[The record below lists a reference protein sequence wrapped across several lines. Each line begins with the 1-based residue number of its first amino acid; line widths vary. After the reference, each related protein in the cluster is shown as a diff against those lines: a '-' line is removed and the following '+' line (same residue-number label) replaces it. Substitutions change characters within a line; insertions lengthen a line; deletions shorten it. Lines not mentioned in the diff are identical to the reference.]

1 MARIRSIKPDFFVSE
16 TIAALPLSA
25 RLTFIGLWTH
35 VDDNGVTIDNARL
48 INAALWPLEED
59 PLETLQR
66 TREDLRRL
74 SEAGLIQRYE
84 HSGRRYLFVS
94 TWDEHQRVSHPS
106 KPRYPRPDA
115 DGCTPLTSDGKP
127 LSQSSGESPES
138 LQSPP
143 ETLGPEQG
151 AGSREKGYT
160 STASR
165 PRRTGPTPGSDDDPQ
180 WCRFWAA
187 FPRKDGKKEARAA
200 WAKAVKKTD
209 PEVIITGA
217 ERYRDRMIREGTPRP
232 KIKMA
237 QGWLNGERWE
247 DESGPHLR
255 AVSGGWMDN

>member
-35 VDDNGVTIDNARL
+35 VDDNGVTVDNARL

-74 SEAGLIQRYE
+74 SMAGLIQRYE
-84 HSGRRYLFVS
+84 HSGRHYLFVS
-94 TWDEHQRVSHPS
+94 TWDEHQKVSHPG
-106 KPRYPRPDA
+106 KTRYPRPDA
-115 DGCTPLTSDGKP
+115 DGCTLLTSDGEAP
-127 LSQSSGESPES
+127 SQSSGDSPET
-138 LQSPP
+138 LPKPP
-143 ETLGPEQG
+143 ETLAPEQG
-151 AGSREKGYT
+151 AGSREQGHT
-160 STASR
+160 STAAR
-165 PRRTGPTPGSDDDPQ
+165 PRHTGPTPGSDDDPQ
-180 WCRFWAA
+180 WLRFWDAY
-187 FPRKDGKKEARAA
+187 PRKDGKKTARTKWAA
-200 WAKAVKKTD
+200 AVKKTD

-217 ERYRDRMIREGTPRP
+217 ERYRDRMNREDTPRQ

-237 QGWLNGERWE
+237 EGWLNGERWE

-255 AVSGGWMDN
+255 AVGGWMDN